1 MANKFGYSGSLGYN
15 SYRISRGG
23 NCCCPPKG
31 DPGPKGDNGPVGPQ
45 GPKGPE
51 GPPGTIGV
59 IGACYSDYL
68 YWDNT
73 TVSWASGGSQ
83 VHIGCYAGESNQQV
97 FGIAIG
103 DKAGQID
110 QSANA
115 VAVGVNAGKNKQQES
130 AIAIGDSAG
139 ETNQSVEAIAIGD
152 GASQTNQSSRAISI
166 GASAGNLD
174 QSANAIAIGYSA
186 GFQNQKISSIAIG
199 NEAGRNNQNE
209 NAIALGLNAGFNNQS
224 EDAIAIGNEAGR
236 NNQNENAIAMGL
248 NAGFSNQSEDAIAIG
263 KTAGTN
269 EQGEKSIAI
278 GFASGNLNQS
288 ENSIAIGHS
297 SGFKSQEEKC
307 IAIGF
312 GAGTQD
318 QSNNSVAMG
327 VNAGNTNQ
335 GEYCIAIGHGAG
347 EKDQGDHSIVMSAIK
362 TEQDASANQIILN
375 ADSGF
380 GEIPYKTDGSP
391 GFYVAPI
398 RQESQTHTLYYDTAT
413 KEITYDASSTPLPAG
428 TVFSEYLYWDNTSNS
443 WKIDGD
449 KVRIGSDAGKQQSNG
464 SIAIGK
470 NAGKI
475 ILTDKT
481 NVQGVD
487 AIAIGTNSG
496 ESLIASGA
504 NSIAIGTN
512 AGKSERGLFSEN
524 SIAIGKNAG
533 KDAISSENI
542 AIGVDAGSEQSKSI
556 AIGKEAGMNGQ
567 GLNCVAIG
575 NSAGK
580 GSAQPANSIIINA
593 SGNSLESKSSSSFYV
608 KPIRKSQS
616 PDKSVLYYNK
626 TSGEITYERAF
637 STGQFSSVNLT
648 TANERKELLSLS
660 SGAGNVEDVKVLS
673 YIDGTQNLY
682 VELKF
687 VNSTGKQYDVIN
699 TFYIFKQ
706 NKLPDIPTTFQSFSN
721 FDNITFNNTDQDS
734 FIGKNYQPYDSSTNP
749 PTPGTN
755 DNFIVSFLLSI
766 RNTFQ
771 TANSPKKDYAI
782 SLIFRVTRDIN
793 SSPTTY
799 TKTLHAKMIEV
810 FPPTDPTELEFFKA
824 DLATYY

>member
-31 DPGPKGDNGPVGPQ
+31 DPGPKGDIGHVGPQ

-59 IGACYSDYL
+59 IGTCYSDYL
-68 YWDNT
+68 YWNNT
-73 TVSWASGGSQ
+73 TASWTSGGSN
-83 VHIGCYAGESNQQV
+83 VHIGCYAGESNQQP
-97 FGIAIG
+97 FGVAIG
-103 DKAGQID
+103 HNAGQID

-139 ETNQSVEAIAIGD
+139 ESNQSVEAIAIGD

-209 NAIALGLNAGFNNQS
+209 NAIAMGNNAGFQ
-224 EDAIAIGNEAGR
+224 
-236 NNQNENAIAMGL
+236 NQNENAIAIGL
-248 NAGFSNQSEDAIAIG
+248 NSGYSNQSEDAIAIG

-288 ENSIAIGHS
+288 ENSIAIGQS

-318 QSNNSVAMG
+318 QSNNSVAIG

-347 EKDQGDHSIVMSAIK
+347 EKDQGNHSIVMSAIN

-375 ADSGF
+375 AAPGNV
-380 GEIPYKTDGSP
+380 EIPYKTDGSP

-398 RQESQTHTLYYDTAT
+398 RQETQTHTLYYDTAT
-413 KEITYDASSTPLPAG
+413 KEITYDASSTSLPAG
-428 TVFSEYLYWDNTSNS
+428 TTFSEYLYWDTTSNS
-443 WKIDGD
+443 WEIDGD
-449 KVRIGSDAGKQQSNG
+449 KVRIGSDAGKQQSTG

-470 NAGKI
+470 NAGNI
-475 ILTDKT
+475 TLPDKT
-481 NVQGVD
+481 NVQGEN

-496 ESLIASGA
+496 ESLIASGE

-512 AGKSERGLFSEN
+512 AGKSATGLFTEN
-524 SIAIGKNAG
+524 SIAIGHNAG
-533 KDAISSENI
+533 NEPIGSNNI
-542 AIGVDAGSEQSKSI
+542 AIGLNAGSNQTRSI
-556 AIGKEAGMNGQ
+556 AIGNEAGRDGQ
-567 GLNCVAIG
+567 GSHCVAIG

-580 GSAQPANSIIINA
+580 GTAQPANSIIINA
-593 SGNSLESKSSSSFYV
+593 SGDPLEGGSSSSFYV
-608 KPIRKSQS
+608 KPIRQS
-616 PDKSVLYYNK
+616 PDESILYYNR

-648 TANERKELLSLS
+648 TADEEKELLSLS
-660 SGAGNVEDVKVLS
+660 SGAGNNVEDIKVIS
-673 YIDGTQNLY
+673 YFDLNNNLFL
-682 VELKF
+682 ELKF

-721 FDNITFNNTDQDS
+721 FENITLNNNTNQIG

-766 RNTFQ
+766 RNTFP
-771 TANSPKKDYAI
+771 TANSPKKDYVI
-782 SLIFRVTRDIN
+782 SLIFRVTRVIG
-793 SSPTTY
+793 SSPTSY
-799 TKTLHAKMIEV
+799 TKTLYAKMIEV
-810 FPPTDPTELEFFKA
+810 FPPTDTTELEFFKA
-824 DLATYY
+824 DLATHY